1 MNARDSE
8 IVTMRSELD
17 DKRKEF
23 EDILGTKMALD
34 TEIAIYKTLLDE
46 EEKRVSRLKSSKCK
60 VIVDFIEIF

>member
-23 EDILGTKMALD
+23 EDLLGTKMALD

-46 EEKRVSRLKSSKCK
+46 GEKRVSR
-60 VIVDFIEIF
+60 

>member
-8 IVTMRSELD
+8 IVTVRSELD
-17 DKRKEF
+17 ERRKEF

-46 EEKRVSRLKSSKCK
+46 EEKRVSR
-60 VIVDFIEIF
+60 

>member
-1 MNARDSE
+1 MVLLQLNARDSE

-17 DKRKEF
+17 AKRKEF

-46 EEKRVSRLKSSKCK
+46 EEKRVSR
-60 VIVDFIEIF
+60 

>member
-1 MNARDSE
+1 MLLQLNARDSE

-46 EEKRVSRLKSSKCK
+46 EEKRVSR
-60 VIVDFIEIF
+60 

>member
-17 DKRKEF
+17 AKRKEF

-46 EEKRVSRLKSSKCK
+46 EEKRVSR
-60 VIVDFIEIF
+60 

>member
-1 MNARDSE
+1 MLLLQLNARDSE

-46 EEKRVSRLKSSKCK
+46 EEKRVSR
-60 VIVDFIEIF
+60 